1 MAKNDMH
8 LIIFKILKF
17 LYGCNKA
24 GKIPTFTD
32 ILKAIELSTIPESYF
47 RQIIEELIKCGYI
60 DGIHIIATKDGGYID
75 VSENAR
81 VTIEGVEYL
90 NDNSLMHKAADVAG
104 KAFEVLIDAL
114 ASAAMPL

>member
-1 MAKNDMH
+1 MAKNDMR
-8 LIIFKILKF
+8 LIIFKILKY

-32 ILKAIELSTIPESYF
+32 MLKVIELPAIPASYF
-47 RQIIEELIKCGYI
+47 RQIIEELIKCDYI
-60 DGIHIIATKDGGYID
+60 DGIHIIATKNVGYIN

-90 NDNSLMHKAADVAG
+90 QENSTMQKISAVAG
-104 KAFEVLIDAL
+104 KAFEVLIDDL
-114 ASAAMPL
+114 TSAAMPL